1 MSLISCFGHLVI
13 GINDGI
19 VGKGVVVAAV
29 NVGVGSGC
37 CAVVLL
43 LSTKSFSNPDIN
55 SSNHYSLTDNAVV
68 DTYDEMSKT
77 TDERHAHSNEK
88 PGTTFGLH

>member
-29 NVGVGSGC
+29 GVGVGSGC

-43 LSTKSFSNPDIN
+43 LSTKSFS
-55 SSNHYSLTDNAVV
+55 A
-68 DTYDEMSKT
+68 DE
-77 TDERHAHSNEK
+77 
-88 PGTTFGLH
+88 FGLGFSEGAMMMGVVGGGAGAA

>member
-19 VGKGVVVAAV
+19 VGKGVGVAAAV
-29 NVGVGSGC
+29 DVGVGSGC

-43 LSTKSFSNPDIN
+43 LSTKSFS
-55 SSNHYSLTDNAVV
+55 A
-68 DTYDEMSKT
+68 DE
-77 TDERHAHSNEK
+77 
-88 PGTTFGLH
+88 FGLGFSDGAMMMGVVGGGGAGAA